1 MRKTV
6 RIALAVLAVALVS
19 GQATAQVQTGSI
31 LVRSA
36 DEQGAVVPGV
46 TVTITSP
53 VLVAG
58 RQTGATDAG
67 GVYRFP
73 SLPPGTY
80 TVKVDLSGFQ
90 SINRE
95 GVIVGAGATT
105 PVDFTMK
112 VGNLTETMTVKG
124 ESPVID
130 TSNANVAVHLDAKIL
145 ETTPAGR
152 DIWSIIEY
160 KVPGLVMDTPD
171 VGGNQGGLQR
181 GITARGTGNNQNIQM
196 LNGVNVD
203 DPAAIGFAGY
213 YYDPSALQDIQI
225 SSGANDI
232 TVPTGGVLINM
243 VTKSG
248 TNRFS
253 GQVLDTYQ
261 GKGTQWDNI
270 DTDLQR
276 QGIRPNGAAVD
287 YIKNFNVQAG
297 GPILKN
303 RVFYFAAL
311 NDQRTAVHFAGF
323 PSPVWQ
329 GDAEADTTNI
339 TSVFADPTWQIT
351 SKHRVQVTAS
361 RQVYDKINRGAD
373 GSNGSQ
379 DPESVWHEHDVLAVY
394 QGLWNYVLTDRQF
407 VDTRVS
413 YNSIDFPLN
422 LKTTEQTLLDQ
433 STSIRTR
440 ANTIQQIM
448 DRRRLQ
454 VSSNWQYFIP
464 QALGGRHEI
473 RAGIDNAYT
482 PEDVDLAINDDVR
495 LTYRSAPSAT
505 GAPAGPVSVQLFNTP
520 LHQTRAVM
528 NTALYVQDSYS
539 YKRMT
544 VVGGIRWERV
554 EGWLPAQS
562 DPASQ
567 YFPEG
572 TTVNSAFGSYQL
584 LRTIPE
590 VRHVPLWHNAGPRGS
605 VIFDVFG
612 DGKTAI
618 KASLARYYDQIGTG
632 TPGNV
637 NPNGLVNQTFGWN
650 DNGDLVFQPNELG
663 PASGSISAPLSADL
677 LRDHF
682 LVTRRPYRNELTAG
696 VDHQLIADLR
706 VSAAYI
712 HRSERDQ
719 IVTLE
724 QNIPFDYYNAISYPD
739 VGPDG
744 VAGTPDD
751 TSLTVFAEKTP
762 TLPSLTGPATDNRAN
777 QTYHGLELTATKRYS
792 NRWTMVVGYTFSRTT
807 VDLAGLNNNSVTS
820 VLGTSITSPNSL
832 INQTG
837 RSSIDRAHNFKLTG
851 SYLLPWDVLV
861 GGNLRAQ
868 SGQPYTRVLNVTGL
882 PQSVNGFNVNAE
894 PRGRYLLPSLTTAD
908 VRVGK
913 VFRMGTHEFE
923 ADMDIYNV
931 TNSNAVFNVRT
942 TTGLQTVTDFT
953 TGQSVRIPQFN
964 SPIGV
969 LGPRILRFNV
979 SYKFGTR

>member
-1 MRKTV
+1 MRSFL
-6 RIALAVLAVALVS
+6 RLALAL
-19 GQATAQVQTGSI
+19 QAIAIATTPAAAQVQTGSI

-46 TVTITSP
+46 AVTISSA
-53 VLVAG
+53 VLVSG
-58 RQTGATDAG
+58 TQTGVTDAG

-80 TVKVDLSGFQ
+80 TVKVDLTGFQ
-90 SINRE
+90 SVSRE
-95 GVIVGAGATT
+95 GIAVGAGSTT

-112 VGNLTETMTVKG
+112 IGNLSETLQIKA

-130 TSNANVAVHLDAKIL
+130 TTNANVAVHLDAKIL

-181 GITARGTGNNQNIQM
+181 GITARGTGNGQNIQM

-213 YYDPSALQDIQI
+213 YYDPSALQDIQV

-243 VTKSG
+243 VSKSG
-248 TNRFS
+248 TNRFT
-253 GQVLDTYQ
+253 GQLLDTYQ
-261 GKGTQWDNI
+261 GKSTQWDNI
-270 DTDLQR
+270 DDGLQR

-287 YIKNFNVQAG
+287 HIKNFNLQAG

-323 PSPVWQ
+323 PSPAWK
-329 GDAEADTTNI
+329 GDAEPDTTNI
-339 TSVFADPTWQIT
+339 TSIFTDPTWQIT
-351 SKHRVQVTAS
+351 SKHRVQGTAS

-373 GSNGSQ
+373 GSNGTQ
-379 DPESVWHEHDVLAVY
+379 DPESVWHEHDILAVY
-394 QGLWNYVLTDRQF
+394 QGLWNWVLTDRQF

-413 YNSIDFPLN
+413 YNSINFPLN
-422 LKTTEQTLLDQ
+422 LKTTQQTLLDQ

-448 DRRRLQ
+448 DRRRMQ

-464 QALGGRHEI
+464 QALGGRHEL
-473 RAGIDNAYT
+473 RGGIDNAYT
-482 PEDVDLAINDDVR
+482 PEDVDLMINDDVR

-505 GAPAGPVSVQLFNTP
+505 GAAAGPVSVQLFNTP
-520 LHQTRAVM
+520 LHQKRAVM
-528 NTALYVQDSYS
+528 NTALYLQDSYS

-544 VVGGIRWERV
+544 LVGGLRWERV

-562 DPASQ
+562 DPPSQ

-572 TTVNSAFGSYQL
+572 TAINSAFGSYQL

-590 VRHVPLWHNAGPRGS
+590 VRQVPLWHTAGPRGS

-612 DGKTAI
+612 NGRTAVR
-618 KASLARYYDQIGTG
+618 ASLARYYDQIGTG

-637 NPNGLVNQTFGWN
+637 NPNGLVNRTFVWS

-663 PASGSISAPLSADL
+663 PPSGPIAAPLSADL
-677 LRDHF
+677 LRQHF
-682 LVTRRPYRNELTAG
+682 LLTRRPYRNEVTAG
-696 VDHQLIADLR
+696 IDHQLVADLR
-706 VSAAYI
+706 VSATYI
-712 HRSERDQ
+712 HRHERDQ

-724 QNIPFDYYNAISYPD
+724 QNVPFEYYDAIAFPD
-739 VGPDG
+739 PGPDG
-744 VAGTPDD
+744 VRGTADD

-762 TLPSLTGPATDNRAN
+762 TLPSLTGPANDNRGN
-777 QTYHGLELTATKRYS
+777 QTYRGLELTVSKRYS
-792 NRWTMVVGYTFSRTT
+792 NRWTMVGGYTFSRTT
-807 VDLAGLNNNSVTS
+807 LN
-820 VLGTSITSPNSL
+820 GTTTITSPNSF
-832 INQTG
+832 INING
-837 RSSIDRAHNFKLTG
+837 RSSLDRAHNFKLTG

-861 GGNLRAQ
+861 GGNVRAQ

-882 PQSVNGFNVNAE
+882 PQNVNGFNVNAE
-894 PRGRYLLPSLTTAD
+894 PRGRYLLPWLKTAD

-913 VFRMGTHEFE
+913 VFRFGANEFE
-923 ADMDIYNV
+923 ADMDVYNL

-942 TTGLQTVTDFT
+942 GTGLQTVTDFT
-953 TGQSVRIPQFN
+953 AGQSVRIPQFN

-969 LGPRILRFNV
+969 LGPRIVRFNV
-979 SYKFGTR
+979 SYKFGQR

>member
-1 MRKTV
+1 MRKQV
-6 RIALAVLAVALVS
+6 RTAAALFAIFIATAAFA
-19 GQATAQVQTGSI
+19 GAQVQTGSI

-46 TVTITSP
+46 TVTISSP
-53 VLVAG
+53 VLVSG
-58 RQTGATDAG
+58 TQSGVTDTGGA
-67 GVYRFP
+67 YRFP
-73 SLPPGTY
+73 SLPPGSY
-80 TVKVDLSGFQ
+80 TVKVELAGFQ
-90 SINRE
+90 SISRE
-95 GVIVGAGATT
+95 GVVVGAGSTT

-213 YYDPSALQDIQI
+213 YYDPSALQDIQV

-243 VTKSG
+243 VSKSG
-248 TNRFS
+248 TNRFT
-253 GQVLDTYQ
+253 GQVLGTYQ
-261 GKGTQWDNI
+261 GEGTQWDNI
-270 DTDLQR
+270 DTDLQTR
-276 QGIRPNGAAVD
+276 GIRPNGAAVD
-287 YIKNFNVQAG
+287 HIKNFNLQAG
-297 GPILKN
+297 GPVLKN
-303 RVFYFAAL
+303 RLFYFAAL

-323 PSPVWQ
+323 PSPAWN
-329 GDAEADTTNI
+329 GEAEPDTTNI
-339 TSVFADPTWQIT
+339 TSIFTDPTYQIT
-351 SKHRVQVTAS
+351 SKHRVQGTLS

-373 GSNGSQ
+373 GSNGTQ
-379 DPESVWHEHDVLAVY
+379 DPESVWHEHDILAVY

-413 YNSIDFPLN
+413 YNSINFPLN
-422 LKTTEQTLLDQ
+422 LKTNQQTLLDQ
-433 STSIRTR
+433 STNIRTR
-440 ANTIQQIM
+440 ANTIQQVM

-454 VSSNWQYFIP
+454 VSSNWQLFIP

-482 PEDVDLAINDDVR
+482 PEDVDLSINDNVR

-520 LHQTRAVM
+520 LHQKRAVM

-539 YKRMT
+539 FKRVT
-544 VVGGIRWERV
+544 AVGGLRWERV
-554 EGWLPAQS
+554 KGWLPEQT
-562 DPASQ
+562 DPTGQ

-572 TTVNSAFGSYQL
+572 TVINSVFGSYQL

-590 VRHVPLWHNAGPRGS
+590 VRDIPLWHNLGPRGS
-605 VIFDVFG
+605 VIYDPFG
-612 DGKTAI
+612 NGKTAL

-632 TPGNV
+632 TPGSV
-637 NPNGLVNQTFGWN
+637 NPNGLVSQIFAWN
-650 DNGDLVFQPNELG
+650 DNGDLVFQPGELG
-663 PASGSISAPLSADL
+663 APSGSISAPLSADL
-677 LRDHF
+677 LQDHF
-682 LVTRRPYRNELTAG
+682 LLTKRPHRNELTAG
-696 VDHQLIADLR
+696 VDHQLVPDLR
-706 VSAAYI
+706 VSVTYI
-712 HRSERDQ
+712 QRHEQDQ

-724 QNIPFDYYNAISYPD
+724 QNIPFDYYNQVSFPD
-739 VGPDG
+739 PGPDG
-744 VAGTPDD
+744 VSGTADD
-751 TSLTVFAEKTP
+751 TSITVFAEKTP
-762 TLPSLTGPATDNRAN
+762 TVPSLTGPANDNRGN
-777 QTYHGLELTATKRYS
+777 QTYHGVEFTASKRYS
-792 NRWTMVVGYTFSRTT
+792 NRWTMVGGYTFSRTT
-807 VDLAGLNNNSVTS
+807 LN
-820 VLGTSITSPNSL
+820 GTTTITSPNSF
-832 INQTG
+832 INING

-861 GGNLRAQ
+861 GANLRAQ

-882 PQSVNGFNVNAE
+882 PQAVNGFNVNAE
-894 PRGRYLLPSLTTAD
+894 PRGKYLLPWLATAD
-908 VRVGK
+908 LRVGK
-913 VFRMGTHEFE
+913 VFRFGANEFE
-923 ADMDIYNV
+923 ADMDVYNL
-931 TNSNAVFNVRT
+931 TNSFAIFTVRSG
-942 TTGLQTVTDFT
+942 TGLQTVTDFT
-953 TGQSVRIPQFN
+953 TGQSVRIAQFN
-964 SPIGV
+964 SPTGV
-969 LGPRILRFNV
+969 LGPRIIRFNV
-979 SYKFGTR
+979 SYKFGQR